1 MSRSRKK
8 KPSKPYRGY
17 CTFPLIGADTRDEFQ
32 EAAEM
37 FGDFADPVKRKRIF
51 DKPRK
56 YRFEIWLKLHGKP
69 EYEIREAQITGEG
82 VSRLLFERGNMTNT
96 FLTREEIIELTSRKQ
111 PKKQAETLRK
121 NGIPFFTNAAGYP
134 VVSRSVLEG
143 KPQKHKP
150 DKPRWQPA
158 V

>member
-17 CTFPLIGADTRDEFQ
+17 CTFPLVGADTYREFQ

-56 YRFEIWLKLHGKP
+56 YRFEIWLKIHDKP
-69 EYEIREAQITGEG
+69 EYEIREARITSEG
-82 VSRLLFERGNMTNT
+82 VTRENLSQILYEVAMQGLRELDGLEEVDNT
-96 FLTREEIIELTSRKQ
+96 FKTRGRHGL
-111 PKKQAETLRK
+111 PA
-121 NGIPFFTNAAGYP
+121 PP
-134 VVSRSVLEG
+134 EG
-143 KPQKHKP
+143 
-150 DKPRWQPA
+150 D
-158 V
+158 